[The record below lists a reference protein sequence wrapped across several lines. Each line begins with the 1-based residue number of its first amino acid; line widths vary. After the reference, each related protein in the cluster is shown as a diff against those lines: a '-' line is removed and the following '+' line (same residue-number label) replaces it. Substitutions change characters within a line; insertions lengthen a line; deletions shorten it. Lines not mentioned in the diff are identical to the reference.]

1 MGLGSPRLRILA
13 AAAAIVLLTAAQGA
27 AVERSTQT
35 QPQVGVAPA
44 GRTMDEP
51 DAPIRHRALPE
62 LVPARRDDLTRAL
75 AAGSITEA
83 RYALARARSLF
94 RIGIVRRQ
102 YGRVER
108 PNPRDATMI
117 LRDLV
122 ARYPQ
127 LSGRERRVARSI
139 LARPT
144 DGAADPVG
152 NGYTVPEAAPLCS
165 TNACYH
171 YVTTTDDAPDLTD
184 ANVNGVPD
192 YVDSVGA
199 VLENVWAVEITT
211 LGFRAP
217 KSDLTSVN
225 HGPDGKIDFYVTQLG
240 DQALYGYCTTDDPN
254 AFSGTYPYFDFS
266 AYCVID
272 DDYALADFPP
282 PSASGLA
289 ALQVTTAHEF
299 FHASQFAYDLLD
311 DRWLLEGTATWIEDE
326 VYDDVNDNVVYL
338 FDSPITKPQ
347 RPLDSNNSRYGV
359 YGGWIFFRFL
369 SEYFASSGVHD
380 TAVIR
385 RAWELADGSA
395 AGPDE
400 YSLRAIAHATEER
413 GVPFR
418 SLLASF
424 AARNDFPAKWYEEGS
439 SQRYPLPPLAAKH
452 TITARRDV
460 VVDGYRM
467 KHLTNRYIAFKPGR
481 GVRST
486 AKLLVV
492 VDLPAYRTGSEAS
505 VVTRSKSGAVKYYTI
520 SLGRRGD
527 GSRRVPFGRRAI
539 ARVHLVLTNAST
551 RTTCWVDPNS
561 AYSCAGAPR
570 DDGLRYAFGV
580 ALVQ

>member
-1 MGLGSPRLRILA
+1 M
-13 AAAAIVLLTAAQGA
+13 LLTAGQSA
-27 AVERSTQT
+27 AVERSPRVL
-35 QPQVGVAPA
+35 PQVGVAPA
-44 GRTMDEP
+44 GRTTDGRTATGH
-51 DAPIRHRALPE
+51 DRALAE
-62 LVPARRDDLTRAL
+62 LVPAPKDALTRAL
-75 AAGSITEA
+75 EAGSITEA

-94 RIGIVRRQ
+94 RIGLLRRQ
-102 YGRVER
+102 YGRVAR
-108 PNPRDATMI
+108 PDPRDATLI

-122 ARYPQ
+122 ARYPK
-127 LSGRERRVARSI
+127 LSPPDRRTARSI
-139 LARPT
+139 LARPS

-152 NGYTVPEAAPLCS
+152 DGYTVPEAAPVCS

-199 VLENVWAVEITT
+199 VLENVWTVEIST
-211 LGFRAP
+211 LGFRPP

-225 HGPDGKIDFYVTQLG
+225 HGPDGKIDFYLAQLG

-254 AFSGTYPYFDFS
+254 AFTGTYAYYDFS

-272 DDYALADFPP
+272 DDFSVAQFPP

-289 ALQVTTAHEF
+289 ALQATIAHEF
-299 FHASQFAYDLLD
+299 FHAVQAAYDFFD
-311 DRWLLEGTATWIEDE
+311 DRWFLEGTASWMEDE
-326 VYDDVNDNVVYL
+326 VYDDVNGNVAYL

-347 RPLDSNNSRYGV
+347 RPLDSNNSRFGV

-400 YSLRAIAHATEER
+400 YSLRAIAHATEDR
-413 GVPFR
+413 GLSFR
-418 SLLASF
+418 LLLASF
-424 AARNDFPAKWYEEGS
+424 AARNDLPAEWYEEGS
-439 SQRYPLPPLAAKH
+439 TEQYRLPRLSAKH
-452 TITARRDV
+452 IITARRDV
-460 VVDGYRM
+460 VVDRYRLD
-467 KHLTNRYIAFKPGR
+467 HLSNRYVEFKPGR

-492 VDLPAYRTGSEAS
+492 VDLPAYRTGPEAS
-505 VVTRSKSGAVKYYTI
+505 VVTRSKSGAVKYYAI
-520 SLGRRGD
+520 SLDRRGD
-527 GSRRVPFGRRAI
+527 GSRRVPFGRGTI
-539 ARVHLVLTNAST
+539 AQVHLVLTNAST
-551 RTTCWVDPNS
+551 RTTCWVDLSS
-561 AYSCAGAPR
+561 AYSCAGQPR
-570 DDGLRYAFGV
+570 DDDLPYALGV

>member
-1 MGLGSPRLRILA
+1 MSLGSPRPRILLA
-13 AAAAIVLLTAAQGA
+13 AAVIVLLTGAQA
-27 AVERSTQT
+27 DA
-35 QPQVGVAPA
+35 
-44 GRTMDEP
+44 P

-62 LVPARRDDLTRAL
+62 LVPAPRDNLSRAL
-75 AAGSITEA
+75 ATGSITEA

-94 RIGIVRRQ
+94 RIGLVRRQ
-102 YGRVER
+102 YGRVAR
-108 PNPRDATMI
+108 PDPRDATLI

-127 LSGRERRVARSI
+127 LSGRDRRVARSI

-152 NGYTVPEAAPLCS
+152 DGYTVPEAAPVCS

-199 VLENVWAVEITT
+199 VLENVWTTEITT
-211 LGFRAP
+211 FGFRAP
-217 KSDLTSVN
+217 KSDLTSTN
-225 HGPDGKIDFYVTQLG
+225 HGPDGRIDFYLAQLG

-254 AFSGTYPYFDFS
+254 AFTGTYPFYDFS

-272 DDYALADFPP
+272 DDFSAAEFPP
-282 PSASGLA
+282 PSSSGLA
-289 ALQVTTAHEF
+289 ALQATTAHEF
-299 FHASQFAYDLLD
+299 FHAVQAAYDFFD
-311 DRWLLEGTATWIEDE
+311 DRWFLEGTASWMEDE

-347 RPLDSNNSRYGV
+347 RPLDSNNSQYGV

-369 SEYFASSGVHD
+369 SEYFASNGVHD

-385 RAWELADGSA
+385 RSWELADGSA
-395 AGPDE
+395 VGPDE
-400 YSLRAIAHATEER
+400 YSLQAIAHATRER
-413 GVPFR
+413 GVSFR
-418 SLLASF
+418 SLLAGF
-424 AARNDFPAKWYEEGS
+424 AARNDLPAKWYEEGS
-439 SQRYPLPPLAAKH
+439 SEGYPLPPLAANY

-460 VVDGYRM
+460 VVDRYRM
-467 KHLTNRYIAFKPGR
+467 NHLSSRYVAFKPGR

-492 VDLPAYRTGSEAS
+492 VDLPAYRTGPEAS
-505 VVTRSKSGAVKYYTI
+505 VVTRSKSGAVKYFTI
-520 SLGRRGD
+520 GLNRRGD
-527 GSRRVPFGRRAI
+527 GSRRVPFGRGAI
-539 ARVHLVLTNAST
+539 AQVHLVLTNAST
-551 RTTCWVDPNS
+551 RTTCWVDLNS

-570 DDGLRYAFGV
+570 DDGLRYAFEV

>member
-1 MGLGSPRLRILA
+1 
-13 AAAAIVLLTAAQGA
+13 VVLTATQA
-27 AVERSTQT
+27 AGVEPSRQT
-35 QPQVGVAPA
+35 HPLGEVARPKPTA
-44 GRTMDEP
+44 NGP
-51 DAPIRHRALPE
+51 DAPIGRRALPE
-62 LVPARRDDLTRAL
+62 LVPAPRDNLTRAL
-75 AAGSITEA
+75 ATGSITEA
-83 RYALARARSLF
+83 RYAVARARSLF
-94 RIGIVRRQ
+94 RIGTVRRQ
-102 YGRVER
+102 YGQVAR
-108 PNPRDATMI
+108 PDPTDATLI

-127 LSGRERRVARSI
+127 LSGRDRRVARRI

-144 DGAADPVG
+144 DGAADPYG
-152 NGYTVPEAAPLCS
+152 DGYTVPEAAPVCS

-217 KSDLTSVN
+217 KSDLTSTN
-225 HGPDGKIDFYVTQLG
+225 HGPDGKIDFYVSQLG
-240 DQALYGYCTTDDPN
+240 DQGLYGYCATDDAN

-272 DDYALADFPP
+272 DDFSVAEFPP

-289 ALQVTTAHEF
+289 ALQATTAHEF
-299 FHASQFAYDLLD
+299 YHASQFAYDLFD
-311 DRWLLEGTATWIEDE
+311 DRWFLEGTASWMEDE

-385 RAWELADGSA
+385 RAWELADGSP
-395 AGPDE
+395 AGPNE
-400 YSLRAIAHATEER
+400 YSLQAIAHATEER
-413 GVPFR
+413 GVLFR
-418 SLLASF
+418 SLVANF
-424 AARNDFPAKWYEEGS
+424 AARNDRPAKWYEEGS

-460 VVDGYRM
+460 VVDSYRM

-486 AKLLVV
+486 AKLLVA
-492 VDLPAYRTGSEAS
+492 VDLPAYRKGSEAS
-505 VVTRSKSGAVKYYTI
+505 VVTRSRSGAVKYYTI
-520 SLGRRGD
+520 SLGRSGH

-539 ARVHLVLTNAST
+539 ARVHLVLTNTST
-551 RTTCWVDPNS
+551 RTTCWVDLNS

-570 DDGLRYAFGV
+570 DDGLRYAFEV

>member
-1 MGLGSPRLRILA
+1 MATSR
-13 AAAAIVLLTAAQGA
+13 
-27 AVERSTQT
+27 
-35 QPQVGVAPA
+35 
-44 GRTMDEP
+44 D
-51 DAPIRHRALPE
+51 RALPE
-62 LVPARRDDLTRAL
+62 LVPAPRDTLTRAL

-94 RIGIVRRQ
+94 RIGVVRQQ
-102 YGRVER
+102 YGRVVR
-108 PNPRDATMI
+108 PNPRDATLI

-127 LSGRERRVARSI
+127 LSRRDRRMARSI

-144 DGAADPVG
+144 DGAADPFG
-152 NGYTVPEAAPLCS
+152 DGYTVPEAAPVCS
-165 TNACYH
+165 TNGCYH

-199 VLENVWAVEITT
+199 VLENVWTVEITT
-211 LGFRAP
+211 FGFRAP
-217 KSDLTSVN
+217 KSDLTSTN
-225 HGPDGKIDFYVTQLG
+225 PGPDGKIDLYVTQLG
-240 DQALYGYCTTDDPN
+240 DQALYGYCATDDPN

-272 DDYALADFPP
+272 DDYSLAEFPP

-299 FHASQFAYDLLD
+299 FHASQAAYDFFD
-311 DRWLLEGTATWIEDE
+311 DRWFLEGTASWMEDE
-326 VYDDVNDNVVYL
+326 VYNDVNDNVQYL
-338 FDSPITKPQ
+338 ADSPLTRPQ
-347 RPLDSNNSRYGV
+347 RPLDSNNSQYGV
-359 YGGWIFFRFL
+359 YGGWIFFRFM
-369 SEYFASSGVHD
+369 SEYFASNGMHD

-400 YSLRAIAHATEER
+400 YSLQAIAHASEEEGLSFR
-413 GVPFR
+413 FLVANFAVLSDVP
-418 SLLASF
+418 
-424 AARNDFPAKWYEEGS
+424 AAWYEEGAA
-439 SQRYPLPPLAAKH
+439 QLYPLPRLSATHA
-452 TITARRDV
+452 ITARRDV
-460 VVDGYRM
+460 VVGGYRM
-467 KHLTNRYIAFKPGR
+467 DHLSNRYIAFKPGR

-492 VDLPAYRTGSEAS
+492 VDLPAYRTGPEAS
-505 VVTRSKSGAVKYYTI
+505 VVTVSKSGAVKYYAI
-520 SLGRRGD
+520 GLDRRGD
-527 GSRRVPFGRRAI
+527 RSRRVPFGGTI
-539 ARVHLVLTNAST
+539 AKVHLVLTNAST
-551 RTTCWVDPNS
+551 RTTCWIDLNS

-570 DDGLRYAFGV
+570 DDGLQYAFGV